1 MINTSGLMDIRC
13 VSPANAEECNCRV
26 AKMAMGEVNIVRQ
39 NGWLAQE
46 RFI

>member
-1 MINTSGLMDIRC
+1 
-13 VSPANAEECNCRV
+13 
-26 AKMAMGEVNIVRQ
+26 MGEVNIVRQ